1 MWFRMNVGRRLY
13 EAVCD
18 EAKMKIDQ
26 RREQEKD
33 DAVVARAVASMF
45 TNEQERIELMKKFD
59 E

>member
-1 MWFRMNVGRRLY
+1 MNVGRRLY